1 MQTLKSIYNESKDS
15 EKYFTHKNILF
26 VGSESYDAPT
36 ITVLQGL
43 SQLGFRICTI
53 KKPNIN
59 SWFCNQVVEDVCHL
73 KFDFVLSNLHW
84 GTRWSYYRKY
94 NLAGYPKV
102 LINGDDDLN
111 QGDWRKKY
119 SHYTTQYVC
128 DPPESVR
135 DLNLMPYRWVESLC
149 DYQPDIVFTAQKQLD
164 DSHSI
169 YSPFGIHEQYKT
181 LYQGKSTSERKIDF
195 AHIPGPGKR
204 RKSMKNLIN
213 LFHRLKIVP
222 GCIHNSHVTGEKLI
236 PDVIRDYVMNDVN
249 VHSYHRWV
257 MRKSY
262 FEVLNNS
269 KVLIY
274 PGIDKWPF
282 WDSKRLW
289 EAYASGCLVLVARP
303 CIDVKDYP
311 VTEVCEYAVYDS
323 VLEFISKCR
332 HLYKHP
338 DSLDEL
344 RVKAVQRSWKYFSP
358 RPIARYFL
366 MRIAQ
371 RIGMTSKTF

>member
-1 MQTLKSIYNESKDS
+1 MQTLEGIYDGSKDS
-15 EKYFTHKNILF
+15 EKYFTHKSVLF
-26 VGSESYDAPT
+26 IGSESYDAPT

-43 SQLGFRICTI
+43 SQIGFGIYTI

-59 SWFCNQVVEDVCHL
+59 SWFCNQVIQDLCHL

-94 NLAGYPKV
+94 NLAGYPKI
-102 LINGDDDLN
+102 LIDGDDDLN

-119 SHYTTQYVC
+119 NHYTTQYVC

-135 DLNLMPYRWVESLC
+135 DLNWMPYRWVESLN
-149 DYQPDIVFTAQKQLD
+149 DYQPDVVFTAQKQND
-164 DSHSI
+164 DSHSV
-169 YSPFGIHEQYKT
+169 YLPFGIHKEYQT
-181 LYQGKSTSERKIDF
+181 LYESKSTTERRIDF
-195 AHIPGPGKR
+195 AHIPGPGKK
-204 RKSMKNLIN
+204 RKSMGKLIN
-213 LFHRLKIVP
+213 ELHYLKVVP
-222 GCIHNSHVTGEKLI
+222 GRIHNSHVSGEKLI
-236 PDVIRDYVMNDVN
+236 PGVIRDYVMRDDN

-262 FEVLNNS
+262 FELLNNS

-282 WDSKRLW
+282 WDSKRPW
-289 EAYASGCLVLVARP
+289 EAYASGCLVLMARP
-303 CIDVKDYP
+303 CINVKDYP
-311 VTEVCEYAVYDS
+311 VTEVCEHAVYDS
-323 VLEFISKCR
+323 IPEFILRCR
-332 HLYKHP
+332 YLYKHP
-338 DSLDEL
+338 DFLNEL
-344 RVKAVQRSWKYFSP
+344 RVTAVQRACKYFSP

-371 RIGMTSKTF
+371 RIGVTSKAL